1 MGTMPGCAEGRVRR
15 KDDQKFKTKPRQQD
29 LNERCSGEKLWSI
42 WDSRLSNIRSPPRG
56 ERRSFGLDCPQAQ
69 SKARSKRAQA
79 SAAIHSPAS
88 LPDRT
93 ATLEMLCS
101 SLL

>member
-1 MGTMPGCAEGRVRR
+1 MKGT
-15 KDDQKFKTKPRQQD
+15 Q
-29 LNERCSGEKLWSI
+29 
-42 WDSRLSNIRSPPRG
+42 
-56 ERRSFGLDCPQAQ
+56 ERRFGAFGTVTSPTFEVLPEVKGVRFGLDCPQAQ
-69 SKARSKRAQA
+69 SKACSKRAQA